1 MRGSVPDSAIDQL
14 PYYSEEERYKN
25 DKMIEEILDE
35 SYARAKRLIKN
46 NKKSLLRLADVG
58 ARKRFKKLGGGGAR
72 NDFGRGREARAAGR
86 GNEGLLQRDDDP
98 AKRRRR
104 HGQGDL

>member
-25 DKMIEEILDE
+25 DKMIEEILEE

-86 GNEGLLQRDDDP
+86 GDEGLLQRDDDP
-98 AKRRRR
+98 AK
-104 HGQGDL
+104 